1 MDGRGRVGVGKN
13 LVSSLVVSFHRPYG
27 PWKEKVV
34 ALLLLA
40 LSVLLTGCSY
50 FVDRDQPVVAHE
62 TLLRW
67 EAGHTVGQTF
77 VARHGGLSG
86 VEIYI
91 KPGSG
96 GHTLVLHL
104 RESPLHQVDLRTAHI
119 ALPPGSPEGFYRF
132 SFPPIQNSHTR
143 YYYFFL
149 EQIGTDPIII
159 PIADLT
165 TYADGTMYYD
175 HKPEAVQAAFRLVY
189 DMLYIALDLLLMTF
203 WWIVWCGIVIIILFL
218 CGYMIVRRWSNE
230 RGLDFT
236 STLIISAAS
245 ALGLWMGI
253 LVWMDVVGVRLNKTN
268 VRLIVAAGILIGLI
282 FWIRDHH
289 LWRRRT
295 YWLGEDPWATLA
307 VWIAVLAALAL
318 RLFVGR
324 GMVMLPGSDTYHH
337 TLIVQLFEEQGGIP
351 RSYDPYAPLISFSY
365 HFGFH
370 SIVALFRW
378 LFETDLLS
386 TTKVVALVL
395 NGTIAATA
403 GFASESLTRNRW
415 SNVITSILVGLIMV
429 SPFALLR
436 WGRFT
441 QTTGMFFLP
450 LGVLIALAG
459 GEISNRIWPIFIIVG
474 MGLSHTRVT
483 FFWLL
488 LMMLVFFRQIWIN
501 RWSEVKRWVRM
512 GSISLALALPWL
524 LRVIWV
530 HWDPQDMRITYP
542 MSYGYH
548 DLMRLEGIVILFPT
562 NWLVVI
568 GGIVLAMVA
577 LLSGRTF
584 GMHVLIGW
592 IFFLIGAVTIIAQIG
607 IWIWD
612 IPTTILSL
620 SIPLAILVG
629 VSGDV
634 VGKVLQGR
642 VRLMG
647 RAILITI
654 LGQGILLGVLHLP
667 RLIYTGLFYLRPGD
681 LIVMQWIREN
691 VPENALFLIDV
702 VEFDWSPGWMVGIDA
717 GYWIPLLTH
726 RTTVLPPMIYSLEWA
741 SPSLS
746 QNLSVVYDIA
756 KNLRDDR
763 KNLCKNFKKSKI
775 THIFSFNN
783 RFDYTGIECVVVL
796 YHQDRVRIFEI
807 VK

>member
-1 MDGRGRVGVGKN
+1 MELFAFGTGSSVISKLARFYGFYEWAERRHF
-13 LVSSLVVSFHRPYG
+13 LVLLLSFS
-27 PWKEKVV
+27 
-34 ALLLLA
+34 ALL
-40 LSVLLTGCSY
+40 SGCSP
-50 FVDRDQPVVAHE
+50 FVDRDQMVVASGI
-62 TLLRW
+62 TLKW
-67 EAGHTVGQTF
+67 EAGHTIGQTF

-86 VEIYI
+86 IEIYL

-96 GHTLVLHL
+96 ESALILHL
-104 RESPLHQVDLRTAHI
+104 RESPLHKVDLRTAQI
-119 ALPPGSPEGFYRF
+119 TLPPGSPEGFYRF
-132 SFPPIQNSHTR
+132 SFSPIRNSHTR
-143 YYYFFL
+143 YYYAFL
-149 EQIGTDPIII
+149 EQKETGQIII
-159 PIADLT
+159 PAAGLE
-165 TYADGTMYYD
+165 TYADGTLYYD
-175 HKPEAVQAAFRLVY
+175 HKPQAYQAAFRLVY
-189 DMLYIALDLLLMTF
+189 DPIYITLDLLLAIIS
-203 WWIVWCGIVIIILFL
+203 WIIYGIIVLQILFL
-218 CGYMIVRRWSNE
+218 SGYGLVRGWCNE
-230 RGLDFT
+230 KGLDFT
-236 STLIISAAS
+236 STLILSAAS
-245 ALGLWMGI
+245 ALGFWMVI
-253 LVWMDVVGVRLNKTN
+253 LVWVDVLGIRFNRTS
-268 VRLIVAAGILIGLI
+268 VRLIAAASVLMGLAY
-282 FWIRDHH
+282 WIRDRHF
-289 LWRRRT
+289 WRRRT
-295 YWLGEDPWATLA
+295 YWLGEDLWATLA
-307 VWIAVLAALAL
+307 VWIAVLAALGL

-351 RSYDPYAPLISFSY
+351 RSYEPYAPLLSFSY

-395 NGTIAATA
+395 NGAIAATA
-403 GFASESLTRNRW
+403 GFASESLTRSRW
-415 SNVITSILVGLIMV
+415 SNFITSVLVGLVMV

-450 LGVLIALAG
+450 LGVLIALTG
-459 GEISNRIWPIFIIVG
+459 RELSNRIWPIFIIVG

-488 LMMLVFFRQIWIN
+488 LVMLVFFRQIWIN
-501 RWSEVKRWVRM
+501 GWSEVKPWVRM
-512 GSISLALALPWL
+512 GGISLALALPWL

-542 MSYGYH
+542 MLYGYH
-548 DLMRLEGIVILFPT
+548 DLRRLEEIVLLFPT

-568 GGIVLAMVA
+568 GGIGLAMVA
-577 LLSGRTF
+577 LLSGRF

-592 IFFLIGAVTIIAQIG
+592 IFFLIGGATIIARIG
-607 IWIWD
+607 IWVWD

-620 SIPLAILVG
+620 SIPLAVLVG

-634 VGKVLQGR
+634 VGKIPQGR

-667 RLIYTGLFYLRPGD
+667 RLIYTGRFYLRPGD

-691 VPENALFLIDV
+691 VPENALFLVDA

-717 GYWIPLLTH
+717 GYWIPLLT
-726 RTTVLPPMIYSLEWA
+726 RRVTVLPPMIYSIEWA
-741 SPSLS
+741 SSSLS
-746 QNLSVVYDIA
+746 QNLSVVYDIT
-756 KNLRDDR
+756 KNLRGGH
-763 KNLCKNFKKSKI
+763 KNLCENFKKSKI
-775 THIFSFNN
+775 THILSFNN
-783 RFDYTGIECVVVL
+783 RFNYISIGCVVVL
-796 YHQDRVRIFEI
+796 YDQDRVRIFEI